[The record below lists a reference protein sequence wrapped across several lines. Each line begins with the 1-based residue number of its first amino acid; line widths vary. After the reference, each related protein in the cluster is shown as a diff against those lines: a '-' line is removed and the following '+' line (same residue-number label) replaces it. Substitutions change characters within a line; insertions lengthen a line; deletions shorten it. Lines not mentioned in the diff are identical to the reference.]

1 MRRYQKKRMKRLEV
15 QKNKTAGNPGADV
28 RPAKD
33 NRAAEN
39 ILSGSTGAENIA
51 AENTAEENMPAD
63 NTAAAGKGKR
73 AALVSGIAV
82 GILAAVYLGGAL
94 FFQFHFLPNTTIN
107 GRDFSGRSAGTLHSY
122 LKERTAGYELAILGK
137 TGSKDTIRG
146 SDIALSYEGNAEAE
160 GLMKKQ
166 NAFLWPGAFFTE
178 NVSGVETGVEYDT
191 ELLKEKLQTLKA
203 VTEEQIEPVSA
214 APQFDGNQFV
224 PGREQEGTAVD
235 MESLAEAVRKSIS
248 GLEPELDLKEEGCYK
263 APKYTSDS
271 PEVQAACDTM
281 NQYCRAGVTYEMD
294 EPVVVDKALISGW
307 LTVDENMQVI
317 FNTEAVKQWLA
328 EFGRKYDTVGT
339 TRTFT
344 TADGL
349 SAEVSGGTYGWEI
362 DEEAELTAL
371 TADIENG
378 VSVTRAPAYCENGTA
393 AVHGPQDW
401 GSTYVEVDL
410 TRQHMWYVK
419 DGTVMMETDVV
430 TGKPTPDKETPQGV
444 YSILEMKRDKVLL
457 GDIKANGQREYE
469 TRVNYWM
476 RVTWTGIGFHD
487 ATWQTAFGGERYKTA
502 GSHGCI
508 NMSLSDAGR
517 LYEMLEMY
525 TPVVIHY

>member
-39 ILSGSTGAENIA
+39 TLSGSIGAENIA
-51 AENTAEENMPAD
+51 AENTAEENMPAES
-63 NTAAAGKGKR
+63 TAAAGKGKR
-73 AALVSGIAV
+73 AALVSGIVV

-107 GRDFSGRSAGTLHSY
+107 GRDFSGRSAGALHSY

-166 NAFLWPGAFFTE
+166 NAFLW
-178 NVSGVETGVEYDT
+178 
-191 ELLKEKLQTLKA
+191 
-203 VTEEQIEPVSA
+203 
-214 APQFDGNQFV
+214 GNQFV

-281 NQYCRAGVTYEMD
+281 NQYCRASVTYEMD

>member
-1 MRRYQKKRMKRLEV
+1 
-15 QKNKTAGNPGADV
+15 
-28 RPAKD
+28 
-33 NRAAEN
+33 
-39 ILSGSTGAENIA
+39 
-51 AENTAEENMPAD
+51 
-63 NTAAAGKGKR
+63 
-73 AALVSGIAV
+73 
-82 GILAAVYLGGAL
+82 
-94 FFQFHFLPNTTIN
+94 
-107 GRDFSGRSAGTLHSY
+107 
-122 LKERTAGYELAILGK
+122 
-137 TGSKDTIRG
+137 
-146 SDIALSYEGNAEAE
+146 
-160 GLMKKQ
+160 
-166 NAFLWPGAFFTE
+166 
-178 NVSGVETGVEYDT
+178 
-191 ELLKEKLQTLKA
+191 
-203 VTEEQIEPVSA
+203 
-214 APQFDGNQFV
+214 
-224 PGREQEGTAVD
+224 
-235 MESLAEAVRKSIS
+235 
-248 GLEPELDLKEEGCYK
+248 
-263 APKYTSDS
+263 
-271 PEVQAACDTM
+271 M

-487 ATWQTAFGGERYKTA
+487 ATWQAAFGGERYKTA